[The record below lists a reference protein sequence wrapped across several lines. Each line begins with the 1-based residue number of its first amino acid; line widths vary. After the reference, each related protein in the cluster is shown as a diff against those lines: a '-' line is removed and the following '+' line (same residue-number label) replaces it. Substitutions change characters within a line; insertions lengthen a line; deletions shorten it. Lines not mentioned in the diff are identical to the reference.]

1 MKKLVLIILVFG
13 MYLQNA
19 MGQCLPCTP
28 PNPADYYDSSTEKY
42 NNGFYPPSDTAYVG
56 AAYDQEVKIVF
67 PKDTAQGIIT
77 ARFTEFK
84 ILSINNVPAG
94 IQLVLDRPDSIY
106 TPANA
111 NVPAVGCV
119 HACGIPTTANS
130 ATDSIIINLFVKT
143 DLGINQPATARYHLR
158 VLMGTNK
165 SKAWEMGLKYEVY
178 PNPATHFATLHYAVD
193 HVTDVTIELYDI
205 TGKKWNSF
213 YRPAQT
219 PGDYYLNVLENSVP
233 SGLYFI
239 KIATDKGETTHKL
252 VVNP

>member
-1 MKKLVLIILVFG
+1 MKRVVIIMFLIA
-13 MYLQNA
+13 MYSQNA

-28 PNPADYYDSSTEKY
+28 PNPADY
-42 NNGFYPPSDTAYVG
+42 NNDAGFYPRADTAYLG
-56 AAYDQEVKIVF
+56 IAYDREIKIVF
-67 PKDTAQGIIT
+67 PKDTTQGPIT

-111 NVPAVGCV
+111 NVPAVACV
-119 HACGIPTTANS
+119 HACGTPTTANGP
-130 ATDSIIINLFVKT
+130 TDSVLVELFAKTNINLNGST
-143 DLGINQPATARYHLR
+143 TARYHLR
-158 VLMGTNK
+158 VLYNVSK

-178 PNPATHFATLHYAVD
+178 PNPASNFATLHYAVD
-193 HVTDVTIELYDI
+193 YTTDVTIELYDL

-213 YRPAQT
+213 YHPAQT
-219 PGDYYLNVLENSVP
+219 PGDYYLQLIDNPLPNGIYLV
-233 SGLYFI
+233 

-252 VVNP
+252 VINQ